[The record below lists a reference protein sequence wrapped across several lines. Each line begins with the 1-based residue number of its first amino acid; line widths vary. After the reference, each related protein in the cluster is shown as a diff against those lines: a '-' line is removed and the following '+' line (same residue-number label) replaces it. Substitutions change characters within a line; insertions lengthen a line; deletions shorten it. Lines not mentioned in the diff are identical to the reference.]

1 MLDPF
6 FGARLNVI
14 QFEIHVSR
22 CARRD
27 NVGVIDKTTR
37 FDQLNG
43 VKGATT
49 AIALVAS
56 SVLES
61 TMWTNS
67 FDIAVSQEPMN
78 YVSYNKTFECSNL
91 LGASL
96 AISLLFLLFF

>member
-6 FGARLNVI
+6 FGARLDVI
-14 QFEIHVSR
+14 QFEIHVNR

-27 NVGVIDKTTR
+27 NVCVIDKTPR
-37 FDQLNG
+37 FYQLNG

-49 AIALVAS
+49 SIALVAS

-67 FDIAVSQEPMN
+67 FDVAVSQEPRN

-96 AISLLFLLFF
+96 AISLLFLLSF